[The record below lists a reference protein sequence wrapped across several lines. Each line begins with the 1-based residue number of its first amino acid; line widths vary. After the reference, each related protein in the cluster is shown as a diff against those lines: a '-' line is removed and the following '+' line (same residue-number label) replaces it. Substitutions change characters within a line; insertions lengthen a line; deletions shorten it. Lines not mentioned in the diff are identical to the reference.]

1 MQQKPVIAIVG
12 RPNVGKSELF
22 NRMAGERISI
32 VENQPGVT
40 RDRIYAECMWL
51 NRPYMLIDTGGI
63 LLGDTGDI
71 EAATLYQARLAIEEA
86 DIIIFVVDVKD
97 GVTSADR
104 EVAQVLRQTQKPVLL
119 VVNKVDNLKLEADSY
134 EFYSLG
140 IGDPI
145 TVSATHGRVI
155 GDMLDAA
162 FSHLPEQPAQLEEDE
177 RIRVAVIGRPN
188 VGKSS
193 LINSILGRERVIVSN
208 IPGTTRDAID
218 TDFSRGDT
226 HFTLIDTAGIRRR
239 AKVDEAVEHYSV
251 LRALKAIDRSD
262 VCLVII
268 DATEGVTEQDARIAG
283 NAHEAGRACVI
294 VVNKWDL
301 VEKDSN
307 TMKAYDAR
315 IRQDLRFMQYAPI
328 VYISAL
334 TGKRV
339 QDVLDLIE
347 YVAQQ
352 HALRVPT
359 GRLNEVIHEAV
370 ALREPPHD
378 KGVRL
383 RIMYGAQVSV
393 KPPTIVL
400 FVNRPDLMHFSYER
414 YLENQL
420 RAAFGFV
427 GTPLRIKVRS
437 TRDEGY

>member
-145 TVSATHGRVI
+145 TVSATHGRGI

-400 FVNRPDLMHFSYER
+400 FVNRLSGHCRGDHFVCR
-414 YLENQL
+414 PLPGVCIWNQKPHFCY
-420 RAAFGFV
+420 A
-427 GTPLRIKVRS
+427 IRS
-437 TRDEGY
+437 

>member
-145 TVSATHGRVI
+145 TVSATHGRGI